1 MGSVSLL
8 DANVL
13 YPSLIRNLLM
23 HCATSGLI
31 AARWTNTIHEEWIRN
46 LLTDRPDLSL
56 ERLQRTRQFMEKAV
70 PDAEVTGYEPL
81 VTTLG
86 LPDPDDAHVLA
97 AAIKAEAEFLV
108 TFNLRDFP
116 RELLAPHGV
125 EALTLDDLMCRL
137 YQAKPEATLE
147 VLEELRRSLHN
158 PPYTRPD
165 FYRRLGTVGLVQ
177 FAALLTSEPTG

>member
-1 MGSVSLL
+1 MGPVSLL

-23 HCATSGLI
+23 HCATNGLI
-31 AARWTNTIHEEWIRN
+31 AARWTSVIHEEWIRN
-46 LLTDRPDLSL
+46 LLADRPDLSL

-81 VTTLG
+81 IAKLD

-108 TFNLRDFP
+108 TFNLKDFP
-116 RELLAPHGV
+116 RESLAPHGV
-125 EALTLDDLMCRL
+125 EALTPDELMCRL
-137 YQAKPEATLE
+137 YQARPESTLE

-165 FYRRLGTVGLVQ
+165 FYQRLSAVGLVQ
-177 FAALLTSEPTG
+177 FAALLISERTD

>member
-1 MGSVSLL
+1 MGPVSLL

-31 AARWTNTIHEEWIRN
+31 AARWTNAIHEEWSRN
-46 LLTDRPDLSL
+46 LLADRPDLSPQ
-56 ERLQRTRQFMEKAV
+56 RLQRTRQFMEKAV

-81 VTTLG
+81 MGILS

-108 TFNLRDFP
+108 TFNLKDFP
-116 RELLAPHGV
+116 RELVAPHSV
-125 EALTLDDLMCRL
+125 EVLTPDDLTCRL

-147 VLEELRRSLHN
+147 VLEGVNKGSESLNWITSIPDLDVQAGWWILGHD
-158 PPYTRPD
+158 PP
-165 FYRRLGTVGLVQ
+165 
-177 FAALLTSEPTG
+177 ALPQ